1 MSQLRIL
8 FVDDSDLDVMLAV
21 KALRQAGYEVV
32 QARVDRALDMETK
45 LLAQNWDAVICD
57 HSMPEFDA
65 LSALRLHK
73 QIGED
78 VPFLIL
84 SGAMADDLAI
94 AAMREGARDFV
105 SKSQLSRLAPAVE
118 RELREAKNR
127 QLLRQTQASV
137 DRLLHYDRLTGVG
150 NIDALM
156 QKLAAMTA
164 AGTPLWLVL
173 VDVHRFRRLTQSLGM
188 VTANRILRV
197 LAMRLDGLP
206 GEDGFTARVGVDRF
220 GMLFKVG
227 SMPADESIDKI
238 SEQIRLALL
247 PPFELGEQ
255 KYVVTTYIGAAAAP
269 MHGKRADELLHAAEA
284 ALDAAKRVGPQHFVI
299 FGAEVAAAAASA
311 EVAPQEGDSSAL
323 ERALYRAVSNGEFV
337 LHYQPQVYLA
347 SGRPLAVEA
356 LLRWRCPERGLQ
368 TAADFVP
375 MLEDSGLISLVGD
388 WVIGEA
394 ASQLRRWRDMGL
406 PRIGMTVNISA
417 VQFQSPAFVANLERL
432 LRDAGVAASD
442 IELDISESIAL
453 GNEELTIATLGELKR
468 LGIQVAL
475 DDFGSGYSSLAY
487 LQHFALT
494 RLKIDSA
501 FVHGSSPLPT
511 SACPDMVRAIVALG
525 EHLQLPTLAEGV
537 ETADQAAQM
546 QAAGCHAAQG
556 YFFARPMPAEELED
570 YLRRW
575 G

>member
-32 QARVDRALDMETK
+32 QARVDRAADMETK
-45 LLAQNWDAVICD
+45 LLSQNWDAVICD

-73 QIGED
+73 EVGED

-84 SGAMADDLAI
+84 SGAMADDVAI

-105 SKSQLSRLAPAVE
+105 SKGQLSRLAPAIE
-118 RELREAKNR
+118 REMREAKNR

-164 AGTPLWLVL
+164 TATPLWLVL

-197 LAMRLDGLP
+197 LAMRLDALP
-206 GEDGFTARVGVDRF
+206 GEDGFTARVGIDRF
-220 GMLFKVG
+220 AMLFKVG
-227 SMPADESIDKI
+227 SMSADESVDQI
-238 SEQIRLALL
+238 SERIRLALL

-255 KYVVTTYIGAAAAP
+255 KYAVTAYLGAAGAP

-284 ALDAAKRVGPQHFVI
+284 ALDAAKRVGPQHFVV
-299 FGAEVAAAAASA
+299 FGAEAPVPAARA
-311 EVAPQEGDSSAL
+311 EVAPGDSDSAAL

-394 ASQLRRWRDMGL
+394 AGQLRRWREMGL

-417 VQFQSPAFVANLERL
+417 VQFQSPAFVGNLERL
-432 LRDAGVAASD
+432 LREAGVAPSD

-453 GNEELTIATLGELKR
+453 GNEELTIATLGELKG
-468 LGIQVAL
+468 LGIRVAL

-487 LQHFALT
+487 LQHFSLT

-501 FVHGSSPLPT
+501 FVHGSSPSPA

-556 YFFARPMPAEELED
+556 YFFGQPMPAEELEH

-575 G
+575 V